1 MTRQALALLAAL
13 LAAGVAAQHCPTSP
27 VAVAPEPHVF
37 DEAGGVLTDLRWLGA
52 DSGFVLALTS
62 GGRLWRSVN
71 GGLNWADDTKWL
83 QGAAENGGVAA
94 LVALETAPSRAIVVG
109 RYNATLRQTLLW
121 STSNHGYS
129 WQQPCSLARGAA
141 DCVAAPTDAPL
152 LALKP
157 HPQAAAVLMAITR
170 GGTCDG
176 RSSACVLQDVWLS
189 TDFSRT
195 WTSSLQRAAQGGAA
209 SAIASFIDAAWSP
222 EASVPPPPG
231 AQPSNALL
239 ATAYLSAEDRTN
251 GIFYAGY
258 WDVRVH
264 LIQSRDLFTSRTLLR
279 RCGNDF
285 RIMSDQRIYLGVAG
299 GCDAPAGTPADGW
312 AVTLDVSHDSGASWK
327 TACFPAAEAEH
338 GYTLYDLN
346 GTDAWVHVDH
356 SDTRDPAR
364 EGQPLGVLY
373 HSDGSGQLF
382 SLSKRDVI
390 LQPSGVSDFV
400 AAEGLPGVAFA
411 NSVDAA
417 LWSDPD
423 FTERGTKNAYDAVQT
438 RITRD
443 AGASWAPL
451 PSPAPAPGRAACANA
466 DASACALQLHGPDAS
481 WRGAFN
487 VSYPGM
493 YTAAGAPGVVWATG
507 SVGRHL
513 SYAPAEVRTFL
524 SLDAGSTWAT
534 VEESAHIFETG
545 LSGGLLVMAPFG
557 PAGAATHVMY
567 SVDGG
572 ACWATVSLPT
582 PMVVYNIQTRP
593 DNAGLIMLMHG
604 ALVGGTQQLA
614 LYALDFGALLSQAGA
629 SLPACA
635 SSDFEAWA
643 PDGCGRGVA
652 AIFTRRKPRAR
663 CLPTPPWRAE
673 RAASRPCGCSAADY
687 ECAFGYERPDGAA
700 ASSCTRMRDF
710 AIDPGCPDA
719 AATPTRLIAG
729 DACTSGAP
737 PPSSGKRGK
746 RGGPSGGAVFFI
758 VLLVL
763 ACVGSAALV
772 AARLMGLPLP
782 PAVQGGVDDCI
793 DAARGCLGRL
803 RGGGAR
809 PLASDDAWLDSADA
823 EFAPLA
829 GSYVPPK

>member
-1 MTRQALALLAAL
+1 LALALLTAL
-13 LAAGVAAQHCPTSP
+13 LAAAQHCPTSP
-27 VAVAPEPHVF
+27 DTLAPEPHVF
-37 DEAGGVLTDLRWLGA
+37 DERGAGGSVLMDLRWLGT

-71 GGLNWADDTKWL
+71 GGLSWADDTNRL
-83 QGAAENGGVAA
+83 LGAAENGGVAA
-94 LVALETAPSRAIVVG
+94 LVTLDTAPSRALIVG
-109 RYNATLRQTLLW
+109 KYNSSLRQTLLW
-121 STSNHGYS
+121 ATSNHGYS
-129 WQQPCSLARGAA
+129 WQQPCGVSRGAA

-157 HPQAAAVLMAITR
+157 HPQAPDVLMAMTR
-170 GGTCDG
+170 SRTCPG
-176 RSSACVLQDVWLS
+176 RSSTCVQQDVWVS
-189 TDFSRT
+189 TSFARA
-195 WTSSLQRAAQGGAA
+195 WTSSLQRSAQGGDA
-209 SAIASFIDAAWSP
+209 SAVAGFIDAAWAP
-222 EASVPPPPG
+222 EASVPAPPG

-239 ATAYLSAEDRTN
+239 ATAYLSAADRAN
-251 GIFYAGY
+251 GVYFAGY
-258 WDVRVH
+258 WDKLVH
-264 LIQSRDLFTSRTLLR
+264 LVGSDDLFATRALLR

-285 RIMSDQRIYLGVAG
+285 RIMSDMRIYLGVAA
-299 GCDAPAGTPADGW
+299 GCDAPSTATDGW
-312 AVTLDVSHDSGASWK
+312 AVTLDVSHDSGASW
-327 TACFPAAEAEH
+327 TTSCFPAAEAEH

-400 AAEGLPGVAFA
+400 AAEGLPGIALA

-443 AGASWAPL
+443 AGASWWPL
-451 PSPAPAPGRAACANA
+451 PAPAPAPGLAACTNL
-466 DASACALQLHGPDAS
+466 DAAACALQLHGPDAS
-481 WRGAFN
+481 WRGAYN
-487 VSYPGM
+487 ASYPGM
-493 YTAAGAPGVVWATG
+493 YSATGAPGVIWATG

-513 SYAPAEVRTFL
+513 SYAPEEVRTFV
-524 SLDAGSTWAT
+524 SLDAGSSWAT
-534 VEESAHIFETG
+534 VAESAHIFETG
-545 LSGGLLVMAPFG
+545 ISGGLLVMTPFG
-557 PAGAATHVMY
+557 PSGAARHVLY

-572 ACWATVSLPT
+572 VCWGTVALPT
-582 PMVVYNIQTRP
+582 PMEVFNIQTRP
-593 DNAGLIMLMHG
+593 DNAGLIMLVHG
-604 ALVGGTQQLA
+604 TLAGTRQLA
-614 LYALDFGALLSQAGA
+614 LYALDFGALLAQAGA
-629 SLPACA
+629 NLPTCA
-635 SSDFEAWA
+635 SNDYEAWA

-663 CLPTPPWRAE
+663 CLPAPPWKAE

-687 ECAFGYERPDGAA
+687 ECAYGYERADGATA
-700 ASSCTRMRDF
+700 GTCTRMPDF

-719 AATPTRLIAG
+719 AARPTRLIAG
-729 DACTSGAP
+729 DACTST
-737 PPSSGKRGK
+737 PPSSGKRAK
-746 RGGPSGGAVFFI
+746 RSGPSGGAIFFI
-758 VLLVL
+758 VVLVL

-793 DAARGCLGRL
+793 AAVRGCAGRL
-803 RGGGAR
+803 RGAR
-809 PLASDDAWLDSADA
+809 LQPSDDAWLDAADA